1 MRCLKSSVKFV
12 QSVVIRAVVSS
23 VVVSGS
29 W

>member
-12 QSVVIRAVVSS
+12 QSVVIWAVVSS